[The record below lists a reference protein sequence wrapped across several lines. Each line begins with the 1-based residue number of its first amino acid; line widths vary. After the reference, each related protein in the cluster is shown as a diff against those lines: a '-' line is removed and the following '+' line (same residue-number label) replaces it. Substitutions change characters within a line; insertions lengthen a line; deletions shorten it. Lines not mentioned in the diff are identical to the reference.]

1 MNTLAQK
8 EGRNS
13 KYFEIKEDGVFVKN
27 NFAKEINEYKV
38 YFPDIQDDETVFRKK
53 KDPVL
58 LGIVISMIFNSILLT
73 IVINDGYQ
81 LSYSIGMI
89 VFAIAIIPT
98 FIVTAICNN
107 EFRRENSKSITA
119 SKPLIFSYTKKEMG
133 EVDSFI
139 LRIKE
144 CKKEYYLKT
153 YYKVDNLIPAHVQ
166 ISRIHWL
173 YENKY
178 INESDA
184 KFILDEIDS
193 KRIIEGL

>member
-1 MNTLAQK
+1 MNILTQK
-8 EGRNS
+8 DGRNS
-13 KYFEIKEDGVFVKN
+13 KYFAIQEDGVFVKN

-38 YFPDIQDDETVFRKK
+38 YFPDVQDDETVFRKK

-58 LGIVISMIFNSILLT
+58 IGIVISMVFNSILLT
-73 IVINDGYQ
+73 IVINQGYE

-89 VFAIAIIPT
+89 VFVLALIPT

-107 EFRRENSKSITA
+107 EFRRENSKSLTA
-119 SKPLIFSYTKKEMG
+119 TKPLIFSYSKKEMD

-139 LRIKE
+139 SKIKE
-144 CKKEYYLKT
+144 SKKEYYLKT

-166 ISRIHWL
+166 IGRIHWL

-178 INESDA
+178 ISESDA
-184 KFILDEIDS
+184 KFIIEQLES

>member
-1 MNTLAQK
+1 MNILTQK
-8 EGRNS
+8 DGRNS
-13 KYFEIKEDGVFVKN
+13 KYFEIQEDGVFVKN

-53 KDPVL
+53 KDRVL
-58 LGIVISMIFNSILLT
+58 IGIVISMVFNSILLT
-73 IVINDGYQ
+73 IVINQGYE

-89 VFAIAIIPT
+89 VFVLALIPT

-107 EFRRENSKSITA
+107 EFRRENSKSLTA
-119 SKPLIFSYTKKEMG
+119 TKPLIFSYSKKEMD

-139 LRIKE
+139 SKIKE
-144 CKKEYYLKT
+144 SKKEYYLKT

-166 ISRIHWL
+166 IGRIHWL

-178 INESDA
+178 ISESDA
-184 KFILDEIDS
+184 KFIIEQLES